1 MHVCSPPRSENRC
14 CSQGCHWE
22 GTGNIV
28 PCPVMRGPAKF
39 LYGIGYSFGLGTKGP
54 SHKILNFTALVVF
67 PQFDPCH
74 TLFKQ
79 ANTQTRNNRTHP
91 FLMFSEHFCVS
102 KKKMFWC
109 HCLAL
114 PSHFVFRLLTSQHLW
129 PTPSMCTEGAGR

>member
-1 MHVCSPPRSENRC
+1 MRACMFPPRSENRC

-67 PQFDPCH
+67 PQFDPVTLCYSNKQTHKQEITGH
-74 TLFKQ
+74 TLSSCFQ
-79 ANTQTRNNRTHP
+79 NI
-91 FLMFSEHFCVS
+91 
-102 KKKMFWC
+102 
-109 HCLAL
+109 
-114 PSHFVFRLLTSQHLW
+114 FVFL
-129 PTPSMCTEGAGR
+129 